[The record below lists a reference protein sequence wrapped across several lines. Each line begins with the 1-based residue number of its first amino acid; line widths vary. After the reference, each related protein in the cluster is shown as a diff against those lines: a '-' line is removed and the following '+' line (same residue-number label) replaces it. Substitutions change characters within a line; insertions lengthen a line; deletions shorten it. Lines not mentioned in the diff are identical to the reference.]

1 MCVSVSVSLS
11 LCLSL
16 SLSVCV
22 QQPELT
28 KFRHLEGQAVDIDAY
43 LRKLLEARQNI
54 TKTNA
59 LLEQVQVGSLSPCL
73 CGCVCLLATHPS
85 LVLFLPHPALPQ
97 NCVRQTRTNRMTRTV
112 GRVAADM
119 QHTHGKLVEQRE
131 KLERLSISGPSMPPA
146 PVAQSEQQQQ
156 QQQQQQSEEHVEQEQ
171 EKGQDS
177 QQENKAEGN
186 EEKGEKDKA
195 EEKEAGDSKADEKE
209 AE

>member
-1 MCVSVSVSLS
+1 
-11 LCLSL
+11 
-16 SLSVCV
+16 
-22 QQPELT
+22 
-28 KFRHLEGQAVDIDAY
+28 
-43 LRKLLEARQNI
+43 
-54 TKTNA
+54 
-59 LLEQVQVGSLSPCL
+59 
-73 CGCVCLLATHPS
+73 
-85 LVLFLPHPALPQ
+85 
-97 NCVRQTRTNRMTRTV
+97 MTRTV

-186 EEKGEKDKA
+186 EEKGEKDKIQPTLWSFMDLRSGLLGPCRQPGA
-195 EEKEAGDSKADEKE
+195 NSFRGRQGCRWAGPASWVTR
-209 AE
+209 